1 MPLAASLRA
10 AVHALTAA
18 ALLAAGPALA
28 QGEEAEE
35 VAGDEIVAEALFLAD
50 TLPPGS
56 RDFNLQLSVAR
67 DEAHRLTTSPT
78 LQFAA
83 PLGERLGFT
92 VDVGIPRDSG
102 ALENPAASLK
112 LVLREAAADA
122 TGLSA
127 CADVYGSTHRA
138 ADTEVA
144 LGLGA
149 LRAAGPLALRASALV
164 ATGAGAWAPHLHAG
178 ASAALALSPRWR
190 ALAEVVAEVSRG
202 GTVFSA
208 GPTFKV
214 ALTDTFAVMGGALF
228 ELGKSALPVFTL
240 QLSSTM

>member
-1 MPLAASLRA
+1 MRLAASPRASLRA
-10 AVHALTAA
+10 LTTA

-28 QGEEAEE
+28 QGEESEE
-35 VAGDEIVAEALFLAD
+35 ASGDGIVAESLFLAD

-83 PLGERLGFT
+83 PLGEGLGFT
-92 VDVGIPRDSG
+92 VDAGIPRENG

-112 LVLREAAADA
+112 LVLREAAVDA

-127 CADVYGSTHRA
+127 CAQVVGSTHRA

-149 LRAAGPLALRASALV
+149 LRPAGAVALRATALV
-164 ATGAGAWAPHLHAG
+164 ATGVGGWSPRLNAG

-190 ALAEVVAEVSRG
+190 ALAEVVVEVG
-202 GTVFSA
+202 HGDAVFSA

-214 ALTDTFAVMGGALF
+214 ALSETFAVMGGALF
-228 ELGKSALPVFTL
+228 ELGKRELPVFTL
-240 QLSSTM
+240 QLTSTM